1 MSKLKSKS
9 ANHELRLSR
18 LSYAESHTHVALEV
32 SKPRQN
38 IPMFLPITLWPL
50 AFGLFGLSSPIFITF
65 KMTHIE
71 AKTINICEI

>member
-38 IPMFLPITLWPL
+38 IPMFLPITLWPRRMPLSERGRGQSL
-50 AFGLFGLSSPIFITF
+50 ACHDLASASIGIKNLR
-65 KMTHIE
+65 
-71 AKTINICEI
+71 